1 MDDALKAGD
10 IRGALAILMRAAL
23 AAILARYP
31 VALAAGST
39 EQQCLRTLQQ
49 HHGDPLPIAYLQ
61 RLTQAWIS
69 TAWAHRPV
77 SDEQVRTLMQ
87 HWQQMDRLEANH
99 A

>member
-1 MDDALKAGD
+1 AG
-10 IRGALAILMRAAL
+10 
-23 AAILARYP
+23 ILARHP

-39 EQQCLRTLQQ
+39 EQQCLRTLQEQ
-49 HHGDPLPIAYLQ
+49 HGDSLPIAYLQ
-61 RLTQAWIS
+61 RLTQAWIT

-77 SDEQVRTLMQ
+77 SAEQVRTLTQ